1 MFFSI
6 NLTRQKQW
14 FFLSELKKIPSLVL
28 VFLISCSS
36 AAMIKKQE
44 RIEINKRLSD
54 SVYRAQ
60 MDIKPQYEDEIVF
73 KKGAMVRFYIESSDD
88 WVRLRAYGEKESR
101 EQARGKTIVFLF
113 ASEIPEGKFA
123 RDILREKIQEKFE
136 LRSGHGL

>member
-1 MFFSI
+1 
-6 NLTRQKQW
+6 
-14 FFLSELKKIPSLVL
+14 
-28 VFLISCSS
+28 
-36 AAMIKKQE
+36 MIKKQE

-136 LRSGHGL
+136 LRSGQGL